1 MYVDRASRSS
11 PRSQEVHH
19 TLRDLQSETILL
31 ALPAVY
37 VFAFIALASAGRF
50 RDTYPVG
57 LSVVVLLLLPL
68 TVWALH
74 KSSYLASAWMLVIGC
89 VLVDL
94 LIVTWGE
101 AQAAVY
107 LLVLPVGLAVV
118 FVSVAGGALTA
129 VVCMAILLCASNWL
143 ALDLT
148 AVLVTVLGMWGVL
161 GLIWLTRRPFS
172 TAMEWYYFSYKRN
185 HDLLEQARDA
195 QLQLRQT
202 LEDLEE
208 ANRQLTRLNI
218 VAQGLR
224 RAAEESRRA
233 KEQFVANVSHELRT
247 PLNMILGFS
256 EMIARSPDIYGSEIP
271 SSLLADLDVI
281 HRNSQHLSRLI
292 DDVLDLS
299 QVDADQVALTK
310 ERTPFREIV
319 DAAVVAVRPLFDSKG
334 LYLKEEIDEDLVVFC
349 DPTRIRQVLLNL
361 LSNAGRFTERGGV
374 HLRAWQEEGSLIVS
388 VADTG
393 PGIASQDL
401 DRLFQPFQQIDG
413 SIRRRYGGTGL
424 GLCISKQFIKLHE
437 GDIWVESKENVG
449 TTFSFRIPVAPTS
462 PANEAHFAHSLTRG
476 WEYVQRTCPSKAP
489 KPVVASRLVVLE
501 SGQVLR
507 RLLSRYTDGIEI
519 VPVASPQQA
528 IHVLANEPAR
538 ALLIND
544 ASIGDALQRL
554 DEHVE
559 LPYGTP
565 AIVCSVPGIH
575 EAVGGLGVSDYL
587 VKPIARETLLAALGR
602 LGLEGKTVLIID
614 DQLEALRL
622 FRRMLIS
629 EGGGY
634 RILQATDGQ
643 QGMRILHEQGADAV
657 LLDLVMPRMDGFR
670 FLAEKSQDPAIRD
683 IPVVVISACDPA
695 GKPVVSNALA
705 VTRKGGLSAP
715 QLLLCID
722 TLSTTLAAAGP
733 ADDPM
738 LQEAPD
744 DSPAW
749 E

>member
-1 MYVDRASRSS
+1 
-11 PRSQEVHH
+11 
-19 TLRDLQSETILL
+19 
-31 ALPAVY
+31 VY
-37 VFAFIALASAGRF
+37 VAAFIVLARAGQF

-57 LSVVVLLLLPL
+57 VSVVVLLLLPVA
-68 TVWALH
+68 VWGLRG
-74 KSSYLASAWMLVIGC
+74 SSYLASAWVLVMGC

-94 LIVTWGE
+94 LIVTWGGVQVV
-101 AQAAVY
+101 AC

-118 FVSVAGGALTA
+118 FISVAGGALTA
-129 VVCMAILLCASNWL
+129 MICTTVLLLVSNWL
-143 ALDLT
+143 ALDSTTLFI
-148 AVLVTVLGMWGVL
+148 TVLGMWGVL

-185 HDLLEQARDA
+185 HDLLERARDV

-202 LEDLEE
+202 LEDLGE
-208 ANRQLTRLNI
+208 ANRQLTRLND

-233 KEQFVANVSHELRT
+233 KEEFVANVSHELRT

-281 HRNSQHLSRLI
+281 HRNSQHLSSLI

-299 QVDADQVALTK
+299 QVDADQIALTR
-310 ERTPFREIV
+310 EWTPFQEIV
-319 DAAVVAVRPLFDSKG
+319 DAALVAVRPLFDSKG
-334 LYLKEEIDEDLVVFC
+334 LYLREEIPEDLVVFC
-349 DPTRIRQVLLNL
+349 DQTRIRQVLLNL
-361 LSNAGRFTERGGV
+361 LSNAGRFTEQGGV
-374 HLRAWQEEGSLIVS
+374 HLRAWQEEGTLIVS
-388 VADTG
+388 VTDTG
-393 PGIASQDL
+393 PGIAAQDL
-401 DRLFQPFQQIDG
+401 GRLFQPFQQIDG

-424 GLCISKQFIKLHE
+424 GLCISKRFIELHE
-437 GDIWVESKENVG
+437 GRIWVESEENVG
-449 TTFSFRIPVAPTS
+449 TTFSFQIPVAPPS
-462 PANEAHFAHSLTRG
+462 PENEAHYAHSLAPG
-476 WEYVQRTCPSKAP
+476 WEYVQRTRPSKAP
-489 KPVVASRLVVLE
+489 EPVISSRLVVLE
-501 SGQVLR
+501 SGKVLR

-519 VPVASPQQA
+519 APVASLQQA
-528 IHVLANEPAR
+528 IHALGSEPAR

-544 ASIGDALQRL
+544 VSIGDALRRL

-575 EAVGGLGVSDYL
+575 EAAGGLGVSDYL
-587 VKPIARETLLAALGR
+587 VKPISRETLLATLDR
-602 LGLEGKTVLIID
+602 LGLKGKTVLIVD
-614 DQLEALRL
+614 DQLEALQL

-629 EGGGY
+629 EGCGY
-634 RILQATDGQ
+634 RILRATNGQ
-643 QGMRILHEQGADAV
+643 QGMRILREQGADAV

-670 FLAEKSQDPAIRD
+670 FLAEKSQDPAVRD

-695 GKPVVSNALA
+695 GQPVVSNALA
-705 VTRKGGLSAP
+705 VTRRGGLSVP
-715 QLLLCID
+715 QLLSCID

-733 ADDPM
+733 TDGPVW
-738 LQEAPD
+738 QEALS
-744 DSPAW
+744 DSPAL

>member
-1 MYVDRASRSS
+1 
-11 PRSQEVHH
+11 
-19 TLRDLQSETILL
+19 
-31 ALPAVY
+31 
-37 VFAFIALASAGRF
+37 
-50 RDTYPVG
+50 
-57 LSVVVLLLLPL
+57 
-68 TVWALH
+68 
-74 KSSYLASAWMLVIGC
+74 MLVVGC
-89 VLVDL
+89 VLADL
-94 LIVTWGE
+94 LIVTWGGV
-101 AQAAVY
+101 QAVAY

-118 FVSVAGGALTA
+118 FVSVAGGALMAVICTA
-129 VVCMAILLCASNWL
+129 VLMLVSNWL

-148 AVLVTVLGMWGVL
+148 TVLVTVLGMWGVL

-172 TAMEWYYFSYKRN
+172 TAMDWYYFSYKRN
-185 HDLLEQARDA
+185 HDLLERARDA

-208 ANRQLTRLNI
+208 ANRQLTRLNV

-256 EMIARSPDIYGSEIP
+256 EMITRSPDIYGSEIP

-310 ERTPFREIV
+310 EWTPFQEIV

-334 LYLKEEIDEDLVVFC
+334 LYLKEEVSEDLVVFC

-361 LSNAGRFTERGGV
+361 LSNAGRFTEQGGV
-374 HLRAWQEEGSLIVS
+374 HLRAWQEEGTLQVS

-393 PGIASQDL
+393 LGIASQDL
-401 DRLFQPFQQIDG
+401 GRLFQPFQQVDG

-424 GLCISKQFIKLHE
+424 GLCISKRFIELHE
-437 GDIWVESKENVG
+437 GAIWVDSEENVG
-449 TTFSFRIPVAPTS
+449 TTFSFRIPVAP
-462 PANEAHFAHSLTRG
+462 PALANEAHFAHGLTPG
-476 WEYVQRTCPSKAP
+476 WEYLQRTRPSKAP
-489 KPVVASRLVVLE
+489 EPVVASRLVVLE

-519 VPVASPQQA
+519 APVASLQQA

-544 ASIGDALQRL
+544 ISIGDALQRL

-575 EAVGGLGVSDYL
+575 EAAGGLGVSDYL
-587 VKPIARETLLAALGR
+587 VKPIARETLLATLDR
-602 LGLEGKTVLIID
+602 LGLQGKTVLIID
-614 DQLEALRL
+614 DQLEALQL

-629 EGGGY
+629 AGCGY
-634 RILQATDGQ
+634 RILRATNGQ
-643 QGMRILHEQGADAV
+643 QGMRILREQGADAV

-670 FLAEKSQDPAIRD
+670 FLAEKSQDPAMRD
-683 IPVVVISACDPA
+683 VPVVVISACDPA
-695 GKPVVSNALA
+695 GQPVVSNALA
-705 VTRKGGLSAP
+705 VTRRGGLSVP
-715 QLLLCID
+715 QLLSCID
-722 TLSTTLAAAGP
+722 TLSTTLAAPGP
-733 ADDPM
+733 ADGPM
-738 LQEAPD
+738 LQAVLS
-744 DSPAW
+744 DSPALG
-749 E
+749 